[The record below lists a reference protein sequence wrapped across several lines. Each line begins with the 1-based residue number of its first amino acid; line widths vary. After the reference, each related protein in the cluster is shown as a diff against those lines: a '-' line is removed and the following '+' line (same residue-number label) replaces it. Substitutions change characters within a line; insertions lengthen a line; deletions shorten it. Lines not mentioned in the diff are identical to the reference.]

1 MNKKRI
7 MKWIGLAVML
17 MNKKRTSLK
26 ALILV
31 PVFILG
37 ILSVLSNVMAV
48 NNIRKVNRNAS
59 RIADDCMNSISE
71 LSAIENETQSIHKL
85 GLSHIIATDL
95 NTMISIVEEMQTEQE
110 TLEQEL
116 EDYRKYVEPEDES
129 SYETVVSNYET
140 MKYELGNLMAY
151 SALGKNTE
159 AYALANGVVSESSMA
174 IQNEINVMK
183 EHANTAASDAREK
196 LSDVYLGALVSNGII
211 IAISVTLLM
220 VALYCVIRFVIK
232 PILATN
238 KDIRDIISGID
249 KGEGDLTR
257 RVAVLSNDEIA
268 DLGNGINLFMDK
280 LQQILKMIIENTNH
294 MENVVREVG
303 ESVATSNDSATDLS
317 AMTEELSATMQD
329 VGHSVSVINN
339 NTENVRGDVEMIAH
353 KSGEIN
359 EFSKEMKANADKM
372 ESDARNNMDKT
383 NETIGIILEGLGK
396 AIEDSHSVGQVTSL
410 TDEILNISSQTNL
423 LALNASIEAARAG
436 EAGKGF
442 AVVADEIRGLADS
455 SRETANRIQQ
465 INSVVVA
472 AVNNLSDNANE
483 LVGYIQNAIL
493 PEFEAFVESGV
504 KYRDNASYIENAMQE
519 FTAKTDMLKK
529 NIDEI
534 ALSIS
539 AITTAVDEGAEGI
552 NGAAKSTQNLVED
565 IVNIS
570 DKMNENKVIAQTLQ
584 KSTHVF
590 ANF

>member
-1 MNKKRI
+1 
-7 MKWIGLAVML
+7 

-159 AYALANGVVSESSMA
+159 AYALANGAVSESSMA

-410 TDEILNISSQTNL
+410 TDEILNISSHTNL

>member
-1 MNKKRI
+1 
-7 MKWIGLAVML
+7 

-183 EHANTAASDAREK
+183 EHANTAASDARER

-442 AVVADEIRGLADS
+442 AVVADS

>member
-1 MNKKRI
+1 
-7 MKWIGLAVML
+7 

-183 EHANTAASDAREK
+183 EHANTAASDARER

-353 KSGEIN
+353 KSSEIN

-455 SRETANRIQQ
+455 SRETENRIQQ

>member
-1 MNKKRI
+1 
-7 MKWIGLAVML
+7 

-159 AYALANGVVSESSMA
+159 AYALANGAVSESSMA

-396 AIEDSHSVGQVTSL
+396 AIEDSRSVGQVTSL

>member
-1 MNKKRI
+1 
-7 MKWIGLAVML
+7 

-159 AYALANGVVSESSMA
+159 AYALANGAVSESSMA
-174 IQNEINVMK
+174 IQNEIKVMK

>member
-1 MNKKRI
+1 
-7 MKWIGLAVML
+7 

-26 ALILV
+26 VLILV

-183 EHANTAASDAREK
+183 EHANTAASDARER

-317 AMTEELSATMQD
+317 VMTEELSATMQD

-353 KSGEIN
+353 KSDEIN

-552 NGAAKSTQNLVED
+552 NGTAKSTQNLVED

-570 DKMNENKVIAQTLQ
+570 DRMNENKVIAQTLQ

-590 ANF
+590 AKF

>member
-1 MNKKRI
+1 
-7 MKWIGLAVML
+7 

-116 EDYRKYVEPEDES
+116 EDYRKYVEPGDES

-493 PEFEAFVESGV
+493 PEFEAFVESSV

-570 DKMNENKVIAQTLQ
+570 DRMNENKVIAQTLQ

-590 ANF
+590 AKF

>member
-1 MNKKRI
+1 MKLFENNLDTKTTITISFISEGAAATGNDFIIDDITLYELIESPITNLKKSVDKYVAKPGDI
-7 MKWIGLAVML
+7 LLYTITFENTSNTEITNLYFYDEIPANTTYVANSLTVNNMQFTNIGQPGYIE
-17 MNKKRTSLK
+17 TIIPS
-26 ALILV
+26 
-31 PVFILG
+31 LG
-37 ILSVLSNVMAV
+37 INEAVTITFNV
-48 NNIRKVNRNAS
+48 K
-59 RIADDCMNSISE
+59 
-71 LSAIENETQSIHKL
+71 
-85 GLSHIIATDL
+85 
-95 NTMISIVEEMQTEQE
+95 
-110 TLEQEL
+110 
-116 EDYRKYVEPEDES
+116 
-129 SYETVVSNYET
+129 
-140 MKYELGNLMAY
+140 
-151 SALGKNTE
+151 
-159 AYALANGVVSESSMA
+159 
-174 IQNEINVMK
+174 
-183 EHANTAASDAREK
+183 
-196 LSDVYLGALVSNGII
+196 
-211 IAISVTLLM
+211 
-220 VALYCVIRFVIK
+220 
-232 PILATN
+232 
-238 KDIRDIISGID
+238 
-249 KGEGDLTR
+249 
-257 RVAVLSNDEIA
+257 
-268 DLGNGINLFMDK
+268 
-280 LQQILKMIIENTNH
+280 
-294 MENVVREVG
+294 
-303 ESVATSNDSATDLS
+303 
-317 AMTEELSATMQD
+317 
-329 VGHSVSVINN
+329 INN

-353 KSGEIN
+353 KSSEIN

>member
-1 MNKKRI
+1 
-7 MKWIGLAVML
+7 

-159 AYALANGVVSESSMA
+159 AYALANGAVSESSMA

-410 TDEILNISSQTNL
+410 MDEILNISSQTNL

>member
-1 MNKKRI
+1 
-7 MKWIGLAVML
+7 

-26 ALILV
+26 VLILV

-183 EHANTAASDAREK
+183 EHANTAASDARER

>member
-1 MNKKRI
+1 
-7 MKWIGLAVML
+7 

-26 ALILV
+26 VLILV

-570 DKMNENKVIAQTLQ
+570 DRMNENKVIAQTLQ

-590 ANF
+590 AKF

>member
-1 MNKKRI
+1 MNR
-7 MKWIGLAVML
+7 
-17 MNKKRTSLK
+17 KRTSLK
-26 ALILV
+26 VLILV

-95 NTMISIVEEMQTEQE
+95 NTMISTVEEMQTEQE

-220 VALYCVIRFVIK
+220 VALYCVICFVIK

-570 DKMNENKVIAQTLQ
+570 DRMNENKVIAQTLQ

-590 ANF
+590 AKF

>member
-1 MNKKRI
+1 
-7 MKWIGLAVML
+7 

-249 KGEGDLTR
+249 KGEGDLIR

>member
-1 MNKKRI
+1 
-7 MKWIGLAVML
+7 

-26 ALILV
+26 VLILV

-71 LSAIENETQSIHKL
+71 LSAVENETQSIHKL

>member
-1 MNKKRI
+1 
-7 MKWIGLAVML
+7 

-159 AYALANGVVSESSMA
+159 AYALANGAVSESSMA

-220 VALYCVIRFVIK
+220 VVLYCVIRFVIK

>member
-1 MNKKRI
+1 
-7 MKWIGLAVML
+7 

-159 AYALANGVVSESSMA
+159 AYALANGAVSESSMA

-396 AIEDSHSVGQVTSL
+396 VIEDSHSVGQVTSL
-410 TDEILNISSQTNL
+410 TNEILNISSQTNL

>member
-1 MNKKRI
+1 
-7 MKWIGLAVML
+7 

-159 AYALANGVVSESSMA
+159 AYALANGAVSESSMA

-472 AVNNLSDNANE
+472 AVNNLSGNANE

>member
-1 MNKKRI
+1 MNR
-7 MKWIGLAVML
+7 
-17 MNKKRTSLK
+17 KRTSLK
-26 ALILV
+26 VLILV

-183 EHANTAASDAREK
+183 EHANTAASDARER

>member
-1 MNKKRI
+1 
-7 MKWIGLAVML
+7 

-26 ALILV
+26 SLILV

-159 AYALANGVVSESSMA
+159 AYALANGAVSESSMA

-249 KGEGDLTR
+249 KGEGDLTK

>member
-1 MNKKRI
+1 
-7 MKWIGLAVML
+7 

-211 IAISVTLLM
+211 IAISVTLLI
-220 VALYCVIRFVIK
+220 VALYCVICFVIK

-590 ANF
+590 AKF

>member
-1 MNKKRI
+1 
-7 MKWIGLAVML
+7 

-220 VALYCVIRFVIK
+220 VVLYCVICFVIK

-238 KDIRDIISGID
+238 RDIRDIISGID

>member
-1 MNKKRI
+1 
-7 MKWIGLAVML
+7 

-159 AYALANGVVSESSMA
+159 AYALANGAVSESSMA

-570 DKMNENKVIAQTLQ
+570 DKMNENKVIA

>member
-1 MNKKRI
+1 
-7 MKWIGLAVML
+7 

-37 ILSVLSNVMAV
+37 ILFVLSNVMAV

-151 SALGKNTE
+151 SALGKTTE

-183 EHANTAASDAREK
+183 EHANTAASDARER

>member
-1 MNKKRI
+1 
-7 MKWIGLAVML
+7 

-26 ALILV
+26 VLILV

-95 NTMISIVEEMQTEQE
+95 NTMIAIVEEMQTEQE

-159 AYALANGVVSESSMA
+159 AYALANGAVSESSMA

>member
-1 MNKKRI
+1 
-7 MKWIGLAVML
+7 

-159 AYALANGVVSESSMA
+159 AYALANGAVSESSMA

-359 EFSKEMKANADKM
+359 EFSKEMKANADKK

>member
-1 MNKKRI
+1 
-7 MKWIGLAVML
+7 

-85 GLSHIIATDL
+85 GLPHIIATDL

-159 AYALANGVVSESSMA
+159 AYALANGAVSESSMA

>member
-1 MNKKRI
+1 
-7 MKWIGLAVML
+7 

-159 AYALANGVVSESSMA
+159 AYALANGAVSESSMA

-249 KGEGDLTR
+249 KGEGDLTK

-442 AVVADEIRGLADS
+442 AVVADS

>member
-1 MNKKRI
+1 
-7 MKWIGLAVML
+7 

-183 EHANTAASDAREK
+183 EHANTAASDARER

-280 LQQILKMIIENTNH
+280 LQQILKMIIENTNY

>member
-1 MNKKRI
+1 
-7 MKWIGLAVML
+7 

-159 AYALANGVVSESSMA
+159 AYALANGAVSESSMA

-455 SRETANRIQQ
+455 SRETANRIRQ

>member
-1 MNKKRI
+1 
-7 MKWIGLAVML
+7 

-95 NTMISIVEEMQTEQE
+95 NTMISIVEDMQTEQE

-159 AYALANGVVSESSMA
+159 AYALANGAVSESSMA

-238 KDIRDIISGID
+238 KDIGDIISGID

>member
-1 MNKKRI
+1 
-7 MKWIGLAVML
+7 

-159 AYALANGVVSESSMA
+159 AYALANGAVSESSMA

-220 VALYCVIRFVIK
+220 VALYCVICFVIK

-238 KDIRDIISGID
+238 RDIRDIISGID

-339 NTENVRGDVEMIAH
+339 NTENARGDVEMIAH

>member
-1 MNKKRI
+1 
-7 MKWIGLAVML
+7 

-159 AYALANGVVSESSMA
+159 AYALANGAVSESSMA

-410 TDEILNISSQTNL
+410 TNEILNISSQTNL
-423 LALNASIEAARAG
+423 LALNASIEA
-436 EAGKGF
+436 
-442 AVVADEIRGLADS
+442 
-455 SRETANRIQQ
+455 ANRIQQ

>member
-1 MNKKRI
+1 
-7 MKWIGLAVML
+7 

-140 MKYELGNLMAY
+140 MKYELCNLMAY

-159 AYALANGVVSESSMA
+159 AYALANGAVSESSMA

-249 KGEGDLTR
+249 KGEGDLTK

>member
-1 MNKKRI
+1 
-7 MKWIGLAVML
+7 

-159 AYALANGVVSESSMA
+159 AYALANGAVSESSMA

-249 KGEGDLTR
+249 KGEGDLTK

-303 ESVATSNDSATDLS
+303 KSVATSNDSATDLS

-383 NETIGIILEGLGK
+383 NETTGIILEGLGK

-590 ANF
+590 VNF

>member
-1 MNKKRI
+1 
-7 MKWIGLAVML
+7 

-71 LSAIENETQSIHKL
+71 LSAIENETQFIHKL

>member
-1 MNKKRI
+1 MNR
-7 MKWIGLAVML
+7 
-17 MNKKRTSLK
+17 KRTSLK
-26 ALILV
+26 VLILV

-552 NGAAKSTQNLVED
+552 NGAAESTQNLVED

>member
-1 MNKKRI
+1 
-7 MKWIGLAVML
+7 

-95 NTMISIVEEMQTEQE
+95 NTMISIVEEMQPEQE

-183 EHANTAASDAREK
+183 EHANTAASDARER

>member
-1 MNKKRI
+1 
-7 MKWIGLAVML
+7 

-116 EDYRKYVEPEDES
+116 EDYRKYVESEDES

-590 ANF
+590 AKF

>member
-1 MNKKRI
+1 MNR
-7 MKWIGLAVML
+7 
-17 MNKKRTSLK
+17 KRTSLK
-26 ALILV
+26 VLILV

-196 LSDVYLGALVSNGII
+196 LSDIYLGALVSNGII